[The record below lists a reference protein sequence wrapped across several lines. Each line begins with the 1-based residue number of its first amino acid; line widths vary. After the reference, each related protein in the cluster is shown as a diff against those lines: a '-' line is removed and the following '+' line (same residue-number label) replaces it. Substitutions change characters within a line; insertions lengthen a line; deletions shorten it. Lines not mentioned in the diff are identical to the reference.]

1 MTNDVIIRNDSN
13 YLIVVIDRQIY
24 IDLSITVNLYL
35 SNYIH

>member
-13 YLIVVIDRQIY
+13 YLIIVIDRQIY